1 METPVVAREPVATGP
16 LIPTMISHK
25 EDTMAMLTYHGHAFT
40 ALQGGGKQILIDPFI
55 TGNPLAKVSPDEV
68 EADYILVTHGHGD
81 HLGDTVAIAAR
92 TGALVVSNYEIATY
106 CQNQGANAHPLHLGG
121 GMTLPFG
128 RVKMTVAH
136 HGSSFPDGGYAGNP
150 GGFLIDLEEKHIYHA
165 GDTALFSDMSL
176 IGRGGLDVALL
187 PIGDNFTMGPDD
199 ALEAVKLLT
208 PKVVI
213 PMHYGT
219 FEIVEQDPGAFK
231 KMVEAETK
239 TRCVVLEPGGSLEI
253 A

>member
-1 METPVVAREPVATGP
+1 MP
-16 LIPTMISHK
+16 K
-25 EDTMAMLTYHGHAFT
+25 LTYHGHAFVELSGAGT
-40 ALQGGGKQILIDPFI
+40 HILIDPFI
-55 TGNPLAKVSPDEV
+55 TGNPLAKVSPEKI

-81 HLGDTVAIAAR
+81 HLGDTVAIAKR

-121 GMTLPFG
+121 GTSLPFG

-136 HGSSFPDGGYAGNP
+136 HGSSFPDGSYAGNP
-150 GGFLIDLEEKHIYHA
+150 GGFLLDIEEKRIYHA

-199 ALEAVKLLT
+199 ALEAVKLLS
-208 PKVVI
+208 PKVIV
-213 PMHYGT
+213 PMHYST
-219 FEIVEQDPGAFK
+219 FEIVEQDPDAFK
-231 KMVEAETK
+231 KTVEAETK
-239 TRCVVLEPGGSLEI
+239 TRCVVLGPGQSLEI
-253 A
+253 G